1 MDYVAYV
8 LGCRGDHD
16 YGGVCVLSE
25 QCLLIQHCGSI
36 LLLQLVLDH
45 VESLLKVHDGII
57 LIVDDV

>member
-1 MDYVAYV
+1 MDYVANI
-8 LGCRGDHD
+8 LGRGRDHD

-36 LLLQLVLDH
+36 LLLQLVLNH
-45 VESLLKVHDGII
+45 IECLLKVHDGVI